1 MQKKIMANK
10 PIQTILNNKQK
21 ELFNQFRGEKSTY
34 QALRDLVDTI
44 PQFNQEE
51 KEIIIEKVEEE
62 LKQDELSKLLNELKG

>member
-1 MQKKIMANK
+1 MANK

-51 KEIIIEKVEEE
+51 KEIIVEKVEEE

>member
-1 MQKKIMANK
+1 MANK

-62 LKQDELSKLLNELKG
+62 LKQDELSKLLNQLKD